1 MNFCFA
7 RMIQCLLLLFCGK
20 HVSLYSFQN
29 CGHFVD
35 QVKND
40 DLSRVNSAHERL
52 GESFTT
58 LARVT
63 GRVVVAVVVVREL
76 FSVGRQRFVCGS
88 EVNGYEDSLPHD
100 SSFSSTAAAAFSPQG
115 IRRDHLTLFCYVNIK
130 LLLFFVD

>member
-20 HVSLYSFQN
+20 HVSLYSSQN

-52 GESFTT
+52 SESFTT
-58 LARVT
+58 LARVS
-63 GRVVVAVVVVREL
+63 GRVVVVVVVGREL
-76 FSVGRQRFVCGS
+76 FSVVTSAICVRIRG
-88 EVNGYEDSLPHD
+88 
-100 SSFSSTAAAAFSPQG
+100 QG
-115 IRRDHLTLFCYVNIK
+115 LRRLFTT
-130 LLLFFVD
+130 